1 MVHRK
6 IKSKTSVKDY
16 ICGEIKYTC
25 IDYLGVPVWKLHR
38 KRIYD
43 DLTRLQ
49 PDKPTD
55 GSLNVLAFVI
65 PNKPKRLKLR
75 TTRFLSRKLKL
86 NSGFLSDAILQNLG
100 DNINMNL
107 FGLSPEHVRLLSG
120 SQITNAYRDKLG
132 TKSCMTK
139 RPEYTRLYERN
150 PERFKLFTI
159 SFNNDTG
166 RALLVTLDNGQ
177 KYMDRVYASSETV
190 KSKMI
195 EYAEKQKWASYGG
208 GNPFD
213 SDTLI
218 VSGLDY
224 IDGEIPYMD
233 TFTCGTIIDGKL
245 TVSFNGIND
254 YDLQSLDGML
264 ETGMTCEY
272 CDENVHEDDVQ
283 YVGGSR
289 YCQDCYDEN
298 FFFCD
303 DCEESYGN
311 DEAIGI
317 DGGEYYVC
325 TYCADTNYNYC
336 DDCCEYKSTSQYYEN
351 LNRHLCNDC
360 VEDYTTCD
368 DCGLLFNLDD
378 MNEIDGK
385 YFCDDCVPELEPDIQ
400 GELL

>member
-43 DLTRLQ
+43 DLARLQ

-55 GSLNVLAFVI
+55 GSLNVLAFVV

-195 EYAEKQKWASYGG
+195 EYAEKQNWASYSGHRYSQAD
-208 GNPFD
+208 P
-213 SDTLI
+213 DTLI

-233 TFTCGTIIDGKL
+233 TFACGTIIDGKL
-245 TVSFNGIND
+245 TISFKGIAD
-254 YDLQSLDGML
+254 YNLQSLDGML

-272 CDENVHEDDVQ
+272 CNENVYEDDVQ
-283 YVGGSR
+283 YVGDSY
-289 YCQDCYDEN
+289 YCQSCFRDH
-298 FFFCD
+298 FFFCN
-303 DCEESYGN
+303 DCEESYN
-311 DEAIGI
+311 LEDEVCI
-317 DGGEYYVC
+317 DDDFYVC
-325 TYCADTNYNYC
+325 TYCADDNY
-336 DDCCEYKSTSQYYEN
+336 
-351 LNRHLCNDC
+351 L
-360 VEDYTTCD
+360 
-368 DCGLLFNLDD
+368 
-378 MNEIDGK
+378 
-385 YFCDDCVPELEPDIQ
+385 
-400 GELL
+400 